1 LINEIAGLP
10 SGVSADDIE
19 ARMFDLIALRMQI
32 ALAEGGET
40 ALEKDRQRVVSIAMS
55 LEEKPAIPA
64 VRAQLEFIAR
74 LQQPEFWQG
83 IQLADLE
90 DMRLRLRGLMPLLDR
105 KKRHIV
111 YTDFK
116 DEVLGVRSEEVIVLP
131 SMTGAQYEKKVRDFL
146 RSHQDDDVIRR
157 LRLNEPLSAA
167 DLARLEQILVAIGAE
182 DGKSL
187 LAGLLSRSEAPT
199 LAYFVRSLVGLDRSA
214 AQATFA
220 EYLSDRRLTSRQMR
234 FIELIVEQLTARGVI
249 EASALYEPPFSD
261 VHVGG
266 PDELFA
272 GHETVIEG
280 IFDKLRLV
288 RATVLAQAA

>member
-64 VRAQLEFIAR
+64 VRA
-74 LQQPEFWQG
+74 QPEFWQG